1 MPRGKKKSIKTK
13 LVKGTDD
20 KVIKDTDKKLNKG
33 IEKEHEIIEPV
44 IFRYIGPLTKTTTVA
59 GIVEKNV
66 PFTISDANQINHFK
80 NLNTFEELPKGYKI
94 SQTQSP
100 NDDKETLSEDVI
112 DKASNFVKKEHSKKE
127 KLEPS
132 LEESID
138 LLKDEVVDK

>member
-1 MPRGKKKSIKTK
+1 MPRGKKKTIKP
-13 LVKGTDD
+13 VKVDG
-20 KVIKDTDKKLNKG
+20 KVIKDTDRKLNKD
-33 IEKEHEIIEPV
+33 IEKEQEEIIEPV
-44 IFRYIGPLTKTTTVA
+44 TFQYVGNLKETTTII
-59 GIVEKNV
+59 GIIQNRV